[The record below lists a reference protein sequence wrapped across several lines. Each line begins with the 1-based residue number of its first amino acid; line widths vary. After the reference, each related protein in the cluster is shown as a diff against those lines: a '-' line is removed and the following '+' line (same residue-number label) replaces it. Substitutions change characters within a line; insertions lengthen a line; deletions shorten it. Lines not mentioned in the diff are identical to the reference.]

1 MSSRR
6 RCGGFRSRSRFRC
19 CQAQEESEWA
29 ISDPICGKLQ
39 LSAKVRYGA
48 EGEVRKFVADG
59 DPGACDEDG
68 RLARG
73 RPRAEAQI
81 STGRDEDNNVIY
93 QSLV

>member
-1 MSSRR
+1 
-6 RCGGFRSRSRFRC
+6 
-19 CQAQEESEWA
+19 
-29 ISDPICGKLQ
+29 
-39 LSAKVRYGA
+39 
-48 EGEVRKFVADG
+48 VRKFVADE

-73 RPRAEAQI
+73 RARAKAQI